1 MLLSCEQSV
10 SKLFSL
16 MIQGVHKLD
25 LNLLV
30 NRIFKLVGYFIWILC
45 QVKELVAFQLRV
57 KNELVGLAS
66 YQSLC
71 VLIATIN

>member
-1 MLLSCEQSV
+1 
-10 SKLFSL
+10 
-16 MIQGVHKLD
+16 MIQGLHKLD

-45 QVKELVAFQLRV
+45 LVKELVAFQLRV